1 MSLKVS
7 NPVGLPQPDKK
18 SLNQSKLVS
27 DFIRSKIKE
36 SHGMIS
42 FKEFMHYA
50 TYAQDIG
57 YYSGDSLNFGKCGDF
72 ITAPEES
79 VIFGHSIA
87 KHCASIIES
96 IANASIVEFGA
107 GSGSLAISLLKK
119 MQEMNI
125 KPRNYFIID
134 ISEDLI
140 NRQKQ
145 KISKD
150 IPELSSLVHWV
161 TKMPENFQGIVIA
174 NEVADALPFERF
186 IRADDEVLQVCV
198 TADENRFAYD
208 VIPADKK
215 LNNYVISLEQK
226 NGNRLKNDY
235 LSEVS
240 FEAEQWVKNIARNID
255 RGMLMIFD
263 YGVSRKEYY
272 SPDKDRGWT
281 QCHFKHYAHNE
292 PLIYPGIQDIT
303 TWVDFSLLAEAA
315 NSQGMKINGFLNQ
328 SQFIINSGIINELE
342 NFDQMDTKQQ
352 LTLTRQ
358 IKLLTLPNQM
368 GENFKCLSLTKDF
381 SPRDND
387 FINGDRS
394 YVL

>member
-7 NPVGLPQPDKK
+7 NPVGLPKPDKK
-18 SLNQSKLVS
+18 SLNQSALVS
-27 DFIRSKIKE
+27 KYIRSKIKE

-42 FKEFMHYA
+42 FKEFMHHAMYA
-50 TYAQDIG
+50 KDIG

-72 ITAPEES
+72 ITAPDES

-87 KHCASIIES
+87 KHCASIIEN
-96 IANASIVEFGA
+96 IPNASIVEFGA
-107 GSGSLAISLLKK
+107 GTGSLAVSLLKK
-119 MQEMNI
+119 MQEMSI
-125 KPRNYFIID
+125 KPRNYFIVD
-134 ISEDLI
+134 ISENLI

-150 IPELSSLVHWV
+150 IPELSSLVSWI
-161 TKMPENFQGIVIA
+161 TKMPENFQGIIIA
-174 NEVADALPFERF
+174 NEVADAFPFERF
-186 IRADDEVLQVCV
+186 IRTDNEVLQVCV
-198 TADENRFAYD
+198 TLDGNKFSYD
-208 VIPADKK
+208 LIPADKE
-215 LNNYVISLEQK
+215 LNNYVISLEKK
-226 NGNRLKNDY
+226 NGKRLKNGY

-240 FEAEQWVKNIARNID
+240 FEAEQWIKNIGLNIN

-263 YGVSRKEYY
+263 YGVSRQEYY
-272 SPDKDRGWT
+272 SPNRDKGWT

-315 NSQGMKINGFLNQ
+315 CSQGMKINGFLNQ
-328 SQFIINSGIINELE
+328 SQFIINSEIINEFKDFEQL
-342 NFDQMDTKQQ
+342 DTKQQ
-352 LTLTRQ
+352 LTITRQ

-381 SPRDND
+381 SPKDNS
-387 FINGDRS
+387 FIKGDRS